1 MPINVDSED
10 MKTLV
15 SIVKQRVQK
24 TPSDTVATYKKN
36 GSWEKVTFQEFL
48 DLARSISSGLIHYGL
63 KKGDRVIVLSGS
75 RPDWAYCDMGIVLAG
90 GVTVPIY
97 PTNTKD
103 DASYI
108 VEHSGSEIAFIENNG
123 QWEKIKHLVENGTLK
138 QVIQYDEPVSDHEK
152 LISYKKYLAVAKENL
167 EPQKEEIDN
176 RMDSIRSEDLASI
189 TYTSGTTGRPK
200 GVMITHLMIFQTMSD
215 AVDTLGKFFKEGDH
229 TLTFLPLSH
238 VMGKF
243 ESLTPWA
250 IGWTTNYAESIELL
264 MKNMAEIKPTVMIAV
279 PRIFEKVYSKIN
291 DQIDNG
297 SPLKQ
302 KLFKWALD
310 TGREYWKS
318 FERGKAPGILTTV
331 QYELAFKLVLSKVYN
346 RFGGK
351 IRYFIS
357 GGAPLNP
364 ELNEFLRICKLP
376 VLEGYGLTETCAP
389 CTVNLPEANNIGTV
403 GKLFPSCELK
413 IATDG
418 EICLKG
424 PTVFSGYYKNEE
436 ATKECIVDG
445 WFHTGDLG
453 DLTEDGYLK
462 ITGRKKDLIITA
474 GGKNIAPQNIENSAK
489 ALPYISQFMVHGD
502 KKKYLTAIVNLDQ
515 EQITAWAEKQ
525 GRSISDWSEFAM
537 SDEVYGLVQKSIDE
551 LNSKLAK
558 YETIKKFVIVPTEF
572 SEETGE
578 LTASM
583 KVKRKFCMEKY
594 STELESMYN

>member
-1 MPINVDSED
+1 MPILVDSD
-10 MKTLV
+10 DKKTFV
-15 SIVKQRVQK
+15 SIIKSRLK
-24 TPSDTVATYKKN
+24 ETPSTSIATYMEGGERKRISFQDFYNQSMNITAGLLQN
-36 GSWEKVTFQEFL
+36 GSE
-48 DLARSISSGLIHYGL
+48 
-63 KKGDRVIVLSGS
+63 KGDRVIVLSKT
-75 RPDWAYCDMGIVLAG
+75 RIEWAFCDIAIMCAG

-97 PTNTKD
+97 PTNVKD

-108 VEHSGSEIAFIENNG
+108 VEHSGSKIAIIEDST
-123 QWEKIKHLVENGTLK
+123 QWEKIKHLVENGTLDK
-138 QVIQYDEPVSDHEK
+138 VIQFDGPLEAHEK
-152 LISYKKYLAVAKENL
+152 LVSFEDFTRAGKEYLSGNPDAVEKV
-167 EPQKEEIDN
+167 
-176 RMDSIRSEDLASI
+176 MDSIKPEDLASI

-200 GVMITHLMIFQTMSD
+200 GVMINHMMLYQTMSD
-215 AVDTLGKFFKEGDH
+215 AVDTLGKYFEVGDQ

-250 IGWTTNYAESIELL
+250 IGWTTNYALSLDTLL
-264 MKNMAEIKPTVMIAV
+264 KDIADVKPTIMIAV
-279 PRIFEKVYSKIN
+279 PRIFEKVYTKIT
-291 DQIDNG
+291 DQIEN
-297 SPLKQ
+297 SPPIKQ
-302 KLFKWALD
+302 KLFKWAMD
-310 TGREYWKS
+310 TGREYWGS
-318 FERGKAPGILTTV
+318 FERGKAPGILTTI
-331 QYELAFKLVLSKVYN
+331 QYELAFKIVLSKVYN
-346 RFGGK
+346 RFGGR

-389 CTVNLPEANNIGTV
+389 CSVNLPEANTIGTV

-424 PTVFSGYYKNEE
+424 PTIFTGYYKNEE

-489 ALPYISQFMVHGD
+489 ALPFISQFMVHGD
-502 KKKYLTAIVNLDQ
+502 QKKYLTALVTMDQ
-515 EQITAWAEKQ
+515 EAVEKWAEKN
-525 GRSISDWSEFAM
+525 GKDVSNWEDFASSDDAHN
-537 SDEVYGLVQKSIDE
+537 LIQKSVDE

-558 YETIKKFVIVPTEF
+558 YETIKKFTIVPTEF
-572 SEETGE
+572 TEETGE

-594 STELESMYN
+594 NSLLENMY